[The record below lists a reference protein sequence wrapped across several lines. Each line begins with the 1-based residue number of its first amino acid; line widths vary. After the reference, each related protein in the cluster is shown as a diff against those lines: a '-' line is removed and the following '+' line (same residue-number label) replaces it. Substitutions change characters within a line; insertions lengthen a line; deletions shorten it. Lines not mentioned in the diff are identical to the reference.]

1 MDHQM
6 DQDKTLERF
15 VVYLKNIIFF
25 KFIMYFL
32 SVGILVWLLQIF
44 EDDLIQSVEW
54 LNKAHQS
61 LYNATA
67 KLASIMD
74 SDDKILKAYHLYEDI
89 LTTSDK
95 QRCDV
100 RLKLVKNLRDLAT
113 KYNLVDPVN
122 IKMSQS
128 FQRNVDQSIGDKIKV
143 KNYDLQ
149 IQFAAPDFNVVL
161 ALISEAYTLL
171 PDHSMTLFLEAQEQE
186 VLTPSL
192 IARLTSERYPDL
204 INTVFNV
211 RIREVTVKKR

>member
-1 MDHQM
+1 M

-32 SVGILVWLLQIF
+32 SIGILVWLLQIF
-44 EDDLIQSVEW
+44 EGDLIQSVEW

-100 RLKLVKNLRDLAT
+100 RLKLVKNLRDLAA
-113 KYNLVDPVN
+113 KYHLVDPVN

-171 PDHSMTLFLEAQEQE
+171 PEHSMTLFLEAQEQE

>member
-1 MDHQM
+1 
-6 DQDKTLERF
+6 
-15 VVYLKNIIFF
+15 
-25 KFIMYFL
+25 MYFL
-32 SVGILVWLLQIF
+32 SIGILVWLLQIF
-44 EDDLIQSVEW
+44 EGDLIKSVEW

-100 RLKLVKNLRDLAT
+100 RLKLVKNLRDLAA
-113 KYNLVDPVN
+113 KYHLVDPVN

-171 PDHSMTLFLEAQEQE
+171 PEHSMTLFLEAQEQE